1 MKNSIYIPIV
11 SSTSFIKT
19 VIVVFLSGIIL
30 SSCNNPSEIGLSVQP
45 KSDKINLQYTDTF
58 SLVTKTISGD
68 SMASYSAASNLLGS
82 YVDPVFGK
90 VSGSFYAE
98 PNLSGVINVVGTNP
112 VADSIVLS
120 LVYDG
125 YYGDLNTT
133 QSVSVYEMEENITQ
147 NTPYYS
153 NQNFAYNN
161 EALGS
166 LVFTPNPKDSI
177 TIGGVRQVPQLRIK
191 LNNSLANRILNAN
204 SATLSSN
211 TVFNS
216 FFKGIYLKAADITS
230 SGRGAILY
238 FSLQNIGS
246 GITIYFHNSSASG
259 LSLNLV
265 FNSLSASVNHF
276 DHDYSGTVVA
286 QKLNTSSDTLYAQ
299 SMAGVK
305 TFIDFP
311 YLKNLVASGNV
322 AINKA
327 ELLVYVSDNSN
338 SLYPPPANMV
348 LYYLDANGVE
358 QSLPDYTVSTFQVP
372 LTNGN
377 LYDFVLDDFVQR
389 VLSGNITSYG
399 LHLVPALGIAQANR
413 VIIGGGKSPVN
424 PMKLAITYTKL

>member
-1 MKNSIYIPIV
+1 MKNSINTPIV
-11 SSTSFIKT
+11 SSATFIKT

-45 KSDKINLQYTDTF
+45 KSDKINLQYSDTF
-58 SLVTKTISGD
+58 SLVTKTIPGD
-68 SMASYSAASNLLGS
+68 SMISYSAASNLLGS
-82 YVDPVFGK
+82 YVDPIFGK
-90 VSGSFYAE
+90 VSGSFYAV
-98 PNLSGVINVVGTNP
+98 PNLESLNNNLGTNP

-147 NTPYYS
+147 NTVYYS
-153 NQNFAYNN
+153 TQNFAYNN

-166 LVFTPNPKDSI
+166 LIFTPQPHDSI
-177 TIGGVRQVPQLRIK
+177 TIGGVLEVPQLRIK
-191 LNNSLANRILNAN
+191 LNNTLANRILNA
-204 SATLSSN
+204 SSTTLGSDAA
-211 TVFNS
+211 FNS
-216 FFKGIYLKAADITS
+216 FFKGIYLKAADVTAS
-230 SGRGAILY
+230 ERGAILY
-238 FSLQNIGS
+238 FSLQTIGS

-259 LSLNLV
+259 LSLNLI
-265 FNSLSASVNHF
+265 FNSNSASVNHF
-276 DHDYSGTVVA
+276 EHDYTGTVVA
-286 QKLNTSSDTLYAQ
+286 QKLNNPSDTVYAQ
-299 SMAGVK
+299 CMGGVK

-311 YLKNLVASGNV
+311 YLRSLVASGKV

-358 QSLPDYTVSTFQVP
+358 QSLPDYSVSTFQVP
-372 LTNGN
+372 MTNGN
-377 LYDFVLDDFVQR
+377 LYDFVLDDFVQK
-389 VLSGNITSYG
+389 VLNGNITSYG
-399 LHLVPALGIAQANR
+399 LHLVPALGIASANR